1 MKTQE
6 WIQRI
11 QKIIIFAKCMERKR
25 ETWGGVYSIF
35 KYPISGIL
43 NDNLRTSN
51 CEIGQAKRIPS
62 NDKS

>member
-25 ETWGGVYSIF
+25 ETWGGYTQ
-35 KYPISGIL
+35 YLNIL
-43 NDNLRTSN
+43 LV
-51 CEIGQAKRIPS
+51 EY
-62 NDKS
+62 